1 MKESPSATTS
11 SQLEAP
17 DIASATQGASLL
29 AIVFLIVAV
38 LGYTFS
44 VILSW
49 LLPVDQFG
57 TYGVYLAFYSILALF
72 ITTAFPWTTAKF
84 LSSEDSLEQRYKIF
98 KSSLVGNILIAVV
111 ISIIFFAVYS
121 FFPLWTGDERW
132 LVLLILVIL
141 LVNSPL
147 TVYIGALQGLFRF
160 KQLGIIQLLLAVLRL
175 ASGIGLVYLGYGV
188 FGALAGYLV
197 AAIIVLAIA
206 IYLLRGFRFWQGTG
220 WRDSRILT
228 FAPAMFFGILG
239 ITLLSNLDI
248 LGVKF
253 LTEAIVSS
261 ELAGYYQSALILA
274 RIPVFVTGA
283 MMMAIF
289 PFISKYAE
297 SDSHSY
303 SHTSL
308 KYATLLVF
316 PVAIAIALKPVSIIT
331 LFFPQSYAAG
341 ADALRVVAI
350 GMGFLSLIQVLAN
363 IFQALG
369 RPWTPAIALIVVAGV
384 QIGALVGLI
393 PKWGLVGSAVATTI
407 ACFLGLCYLLTK
419 YLSMHRPIIEP
430 IQILKS
436 IVALGIPGCFWFFF
450 MTEGRLLTVISLI
463 LAAVLYVFL
472 LPLLGLIKEKD
483 VDILSGAL
491 PPSRIT
497 SAVITRVKRLVIKL
511 NMAMRL

>member
-1 MKESPSATTS
+1 MKESPPTITS
-11 SQLEAP
+11 SQFEASG
-17 DIASATQGASLL
+17 ITSAAQGASLL
-29 AIVFLIVAV
+29 TIVSLIVAV
-38 LGYTFS
+38 LGYIFS

-111 ISIIFFAVYS
+111 ISIIFYFVYS
-121 FFPLWTGDERW
+121 FSPPRTGDERW

-147 TVYIGALQGLFRF
+147 TVYLGALQGLFRF
-160 KQLGIIQLLLAVLRL
+160 KQLGIIQLLVAVLRL
-175 ASGIGLVYLGYGV
+175 ASGAGLVYLGYGV
-188 FGALAGYLV
+188 LGALAGYLV
-197 AAIIVLAIA
+197 AAIIVLVVAV
-206 IYLLRGFRFWQGTG
+206 YLLRGFRFWQGRG
-220 WRDSRILT
+220 WGGSRILT

-274 RIPVFVTGA
+274 RIPVLVTGA

-297 SDSHSY
+297 SDSRSY

-316 PVAIAIALKPVSIIT
+316 PVAIAIALKPVSLIT

-350 GMGFLSLIQVLAN
+350 GMGLLSLIQVLAN
-363 IFQALG
+363 TFQALG
-369 RPWTPAIALIVVAGV
+369 RPWTPAIALIVVSGV
-384 QIGALVGLI
+384 QTGALVGLV
-393 PKWGLVGSAVATTI
+393 PKWGLVGGAAATTI
-407 ACFLGLCYLLTK
+407 ACFLGLCYLLTM
-419 YLSMHRPIIEP
+419 YLNVYRPSIKP
-430 IQILKS
+430 IQILKL
-436 IVALGIPGCFWFFF
+436 IVALGVPGYLLFSF
-450 MTEGRLLTVISLI
+450 MPEGRLLIVVSLI
-463 LAAVLYVFL
+463 LVAIIYYIL
-472 LPLLGLIKEKD
+472 LLLLRLIDERD
-483 VDILSGAL
+483 VEIVGGAL
-491 PPSRIT
+491 PQSNIT
-497 SAVITRVKRLVIKL
+497 SAIVAGTKRLTIRL
-511 NMAMRL
+511 NRVMRL